1 MQTEEITM
9 LEFMLPQ
16 TKVVSE
22 FFSLPEKEKME
33 IIELGMFLHN
43 KKNEKIQF
51 LNNKE
56 WQEKMEI
63 SEKQHTEQE
72 TTLKTEIKKLEQFQ
86 NELSE
91 LHRREKTEI
100 IQQTKETEQLKTKN
114 NIERIELEKT
124 ELNKQLKNT
133 MEDYQKLHQNLT
145 ERHDKKEEDIRAK
158 YEDKITEL
166 SKEKDQIRDN
176 YEEKLLAEK
185 QKSDAVLLRNTNS
198 TLKGQ
203 EGENF
208 SQHQLNCLFPKAEI
222 EDCHKIPERGDF
234 IFREKEFV
242 MMVEI
247 KNYNTNVGKKEI
259 QKFYRDIG
267 SESNSDVLCGVFISL
282 TTGIANKEDLS
293 IEFIKKKPVIFL
305 HKLQNNM
312 DHIILAV
319 KFLKMLVQQED
330 LDCSNSE
337 IISGLK
343 DILSESKRNFN
354 RQKKRIDKYYKE
366 QRDDLLEQE
375 LCVQKIFQKLCIK

>member
-22 FFSLPEKEKME
+22 FFSLPEKEKIE

-124 ELNKQLKNT
+124 ELNKQLKNG
-133 MEDYQKLHQNLT
+133 N
-145 ERHDKKEEDIRAK
+145 
-158 YEDKITEL
+158 
-166 SKEKDQIRDN
+166 
-176 YEEKLLAEK
+176 
-185 QKSDAVLLRNTNS
+185 
-198 TLKGQ
+198 
-203 EGENF
+203 
-208 SQHQLNCLFPKAEI
+208 
-222 EDCHKIPERGDF
+222 
-234 IFREKEFV
+234 
-242 MMVEI
+242 
-247 KNYNTNVGKKEI
+247 
-259 QKFYRDIG
+259 
-267 SESNSDVLCGVFISL
+267 
-282 TTGIANKEDLS
+282 
-293 IEFIKKKPVIFL
+293 
-305 HKLQNNM
+305 
-312 DHIILAV
+312 
-319 KFLKMLVQQED
+319 
-330 LDCSNSE
+330 
-337 IISGLK
+337 
-343 DILSESKRNFN
+343 
-354 RQKKRIDKYYKE
+354 
-366 QRDDLLEQE
+366 
-375 LCVQKIFQKLCIK
+375 